1 VRQDVARELIDHL
14 ATMRLGLQGKHKNDY
29 T

>member
-14 ATMRLGLQGKHKNDY
+14 VIMRLGLRGKHKDDY